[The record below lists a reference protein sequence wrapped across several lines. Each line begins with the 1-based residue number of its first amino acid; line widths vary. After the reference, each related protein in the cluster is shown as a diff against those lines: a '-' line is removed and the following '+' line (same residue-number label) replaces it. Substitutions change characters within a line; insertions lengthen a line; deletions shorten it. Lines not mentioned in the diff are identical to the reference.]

1 MPGFHHILF
10 PVDFSDQC
18 RAVRPFVRSM
28 AERFHSR
35 LTLLHS
41 IQIPACW
48 YGGLD
53 AAYPIMLDLPDLE
66 ESARKELTAF
76 FSPANEVSD
85 RVVKPGDPATDI
97 TQFADQNDVDL
108 IMMPT
113 HGYGKFR
120 GLLLGSVTAKVL
132 HDARSNV
139 WTATHT
145 ENPDLSKHLECKNI
159 MAAIDLTESAVPLIH
174 RYADVARDFNAKL
187 RLVHAVPGASA
198 ETRYDL
204 DQDFRSFLLQ
214 SARRE
219 IARLQTEAGT
229 NFEVCMEGGT
239 VSRIVREAALH
250 HDADLILMGRGSLQE
265 TFGRLR
271 TNAYA
276 IIRDAP
282 CPVLSV

>member
-1 MPGFHHILF
+1 MFRHILF

-18 RAVRPFVRSM
+18 RAVRPFVSSM
-28 AERFHSR
+28 AERFRSR

-53 AAYPIMLDLPDLE
+53 AAYPIMLDVPDLE
-66 ESARKELTAF
+66 ESARKELAAF
-76 FSPANEVSD
+76 FSPADKVSD
-85 RVVKPGDPATDI
+85 KIVKLGDPAIDI
-97 TQFADQNDVDL
+97 TQFAEQNDVDL

-120 GLLLGSVTAKVL
+120 SLLLGSVTAKVL
-132 HDARSNV
+132 HDARCMV
-139 WTATHT
+139 WTAAHM

-159 MAAIDLTESAVPLIH
+159 MAAIDLTEEAVPLIR

-187 RLVHAVPGASA
+187 RLVHAVPGAG
-198 ETRYDL
+198 EDTRYGL

-214 SARRE
+214 SARSR

-229 NFEVCMEGGT
+229 NFEVCMEGGA
-239 VSRIVREAALH
+239 VSKIVREAALH
-250 HDADLILMGRGSLQE
+250 HDADLIVMGRGALQE
-265 TFGRLR
+265 PFGQLR